1 MKISEEKI
9 NQIIEL
15 KNQGKTFK
23 EIKDITGCCKNTCIK
38 YLKATNNY
46 ETVKVI
52 EITPELLEKI
62 QQRYDEVGSIKKVAA
77 EFHISAPRLRKCG
90 LQINKPVKTQ
100 QEFCTQT
107 RYSQRIKEELIS
119 YKGGKCQ
126 CCGYSKCTQ
135 ALEFHHLDPSQKD
148 FTISGGT
155 KSFEKLK
162 PEVDKCILV
171 CANCHREI
179 HAGLRNID
187 NL

>member
-1 MKISEEKI
+1 MKISKEKI

-77 EFHISAPRLRKCG
+77 DISVA
-90 LQINKPVKTQ
+90 T
-100 QEFCTQT
+100 FF
-107 RYSQRIKEELIS
+107 LIFI
-119 YKGGKCQ
+119 Q
-126 CCGYSKCTQ
+126 
-135 ALEFHHLDPSQKD
+135 
-148 FTISGGT
+148 
-155 KSFEKLK
+155 
-162 PEVDKCILV
+162 
-171 CANCHREI
+171 
-179 HAGLRNID
+179 HAA
-187 NL
+187 